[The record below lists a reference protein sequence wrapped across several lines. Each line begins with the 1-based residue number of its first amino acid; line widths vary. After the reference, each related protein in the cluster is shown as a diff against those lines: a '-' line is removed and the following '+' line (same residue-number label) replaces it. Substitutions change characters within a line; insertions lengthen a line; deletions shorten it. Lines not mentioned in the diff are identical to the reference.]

1 MEYSEKSIRLVG
13 PQRARLEKLIRKG
26 ALSPREHVRAQVL
39 LLSNKKW
46 RKASI
51 TEACGASR
59 ATIGRVR
66 SRFREQG
73 IDGAVWEGER
83 SGAPAKITPSIEQ
96 RVVALA
102 CTQAPEG
109 SSRWTVRLLAEEA
122 VRRKI
127 ATSLGRERVRMIL
140 QDHDLKPWRQKNVVH
155 S

>member
-1 MEYSEKSIRLVG
+1 MESSEKSIRLVG
-13 PQRARLEKLIRKG
+13 SQRIRLEKLIRKG

-46 RKASI
+46 SKESI

-66 SRFREQG
+66 SRFRSRG
-73 IDGAVWEGER
+73 IDGAIWEGKR
-83 SGAPAKITPSIEQ
+83 AGAPAKITPSIEQ

-102 CTQAPEG
+102 CTQPPEG

-122 VRRKI
+122 VRRRI
-127 ATSLGRERVRMIL
+127 TASLGRERVRMIL